1 MSAHRKVGLM
11 VACLGVCASVASAEV
26 VISHTGT
33 FSGAPGTGGAEGE
46 PLTGTVDLP
55 KYRLSELYDLES
67 VVISGSVSLEG
78 FMAELENTGSTAAYI
93 TEYTYGMRGVFTIVP
108 TSTQDIVNL
117 DRSSYDISV
126 PVERS
131 VTFEPESMTAGIFTF
146 SGTVAAADFGLFTGM
161 DTFSISYSIT
171 QRSLLESSG
180 SLAATITPGTADGW
194 MRVDYTIPEPT
205 TGTFWGLCGVMLVLR
220 RRFQARR

>member
-1 MSAHRKVGLM
+1 MSAYRRVGLL
-11 VACLGVCASVASAEV
+11 VACFGVCASIASAAV
-26 VISHTGT
+26 FSYTGT
-33 FSGAPGTGGAEGE
+33 FSGAPGTGGDEGD
-46 PLTGTVDLP
+46 PLEGTVDLP
-55 KYRLSELYDLES
+55 KYRFSESYDLES

-78 FMAELENTGSTAAYI
+78 FMAELENTGSTSAYI

-108 TSTQDIVNL
+108 TSTQDTVNL

-126 PVERS
+126 PVEGS
-131 VTFEPESMTAGIFTF
+131 VTFDPESMTAGIFTF
-146 SGTVAAADFGLFTGM
+146 SGTVASANFGLFTGM

-180 SLAATITPGTADGW
+180 SLAATITPGTAEGW
-194 MRVDYTIPEPT
+194 MKVDYTIPEPA

-220 RRFQARR
+220 RRFRARG